1 MASLGRVPNAEIV
14 YGNSSD
20 VSALISRNARAFTI
34 EGGAAG
40 GDGQA
45 ASLHRHTLRAYA
57 GYGRG
62 KAATS
67 PGKIAAAHLIR
78 FRAAALPC
86 MLALSLGACAPTMGD
101 FERPKPSVLSDDVLP
116 FAGELASKYRKEPVS
131 KFPYTDHERELRDR
145 AWALLMPQ
153 LEKQFFMGWLAEIRR
168 TRILTVEK
176 TVPKRDDYVR
186 ELLTEDFRSSGARFA
201 RLEMDIENDR
211 ARYPL
216 FVETANTVASFDRVR
231 ERSLEEVP
239 DASLEE
245 RQGAFARIEENR
257 WLVYAVQ
264 TSMRE
269 RADIY
274 RYAFQRLMMQTPDAT
289 AVGAERALLAL
300 ERDIGLRGEP
310 QMPAKIAYGQ

>member
-1 MASLGRVPNAEIV
+1 V
-14 YGNSSD
+14 
-20 VSALISRNARAFTI
+20 
-34 EGGAAG
+34 
-40 GDGQA
+40 
-45 ASLHRHTLRAYA
+45 
-57 GYGRG
+57 
-62 KAATS
+62 
-67 PGKIAAAHLIR
+67 
-78 FRAAALPC
+78 AAALAC
-86 MLALSLGACAPTMGD
+86 GLALSLGACAPTMGD

-116 FAGELASKYRKEPVS
+116 FAGELASKYRKEPRS
-131 KFPYTDHERELRDR
+131 DFPYTDHEREMRDR

-153 LEKQFFMGWLAEIRR
+153 LDKQFFMGWLAEIRR

-176 TVPKRDDYVR
+176 SVPKRDDYVR

-211 ARYPL
+211 ARYPG

-231 ERSLEEVP
+231 ERSLEETA
-239 DASLEE
+239 DASVEE
-245 RQGAFARIEENR
+245 RQKTYGRIEENR

-269 RADIY
+269 RTDIY

-300 ERDIGLRGEP
+300 ERDIGLRGLPE
-310 QMPAKIAYGQ
+310 MPAKIAYGK